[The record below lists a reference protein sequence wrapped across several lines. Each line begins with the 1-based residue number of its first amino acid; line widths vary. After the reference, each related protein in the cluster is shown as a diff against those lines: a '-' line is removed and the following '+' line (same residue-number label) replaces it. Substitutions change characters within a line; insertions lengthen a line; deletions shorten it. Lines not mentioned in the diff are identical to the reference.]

1 MSREMSRE
9 VAAPADARAMTA
21 AGADQDEKVRKVELA
36 ISSLLR
42 VGVLSSLL
50 IVLAGTVVTFVHHPH
65 YLSNRHDLGP
75 LTKPGA
81 EFPHTI
87 GSLVQGLQHGQGRAI
102 VMAGLLL
109 LIATP
114 VMRVAFSVLAF
125 VYQHDRVFVVITSI
139 VLTLLLVSFV
149 LGRGGG

>member
-1 MSREMSRE
+1 MSPEMSRDI
-9 VAAPADARAMTA
+9 AAPAGARAMA
-21 AGADQDEKVRKVELA
+21 SAGADQDEKVRKVELA

-42 VGVLSSLL
+42 IGVLTSLL
-50 IVLAGTVVTFVHHPH
+50 VVLAGTVVTFAHHPR
-65 YLSNRHDLGP
+65 YLSNRHALGT

-81 EFPHTI
+81 QFPHTL
-87 GSLVQGLQHGQGRAI
+87 GSLVRGLEHGQGRAI

>member
-1 MSREMSRE
+1 ML
-9 VAAPADARAMTA
+9 PA
-21 AGADQDEKVRKVELA
+21 AGLDQDEKVRRVELA

-42 VGVLSSLL
+42 VGVLTSLL
-50 IVLAGTVVTFVHHPH
+50 VVLAGTVVTFVHHPR

-81 EFPHTI
+81 EFPHTL
-87 GSLVQGLQHGQGRAI
+87 GVLVQGLEHGQGRAI

-125 VYQHDRVFVVITSI
+125 VYQRDRS
-139 VLTLLLVSFV
+139 SSSSPPSC
-149 LGRGGG
+149 

>member
-1 MSREMSRE
+1 MSREIAS
-9 VAAPADARAMTA
+9 PADVRAMPA

-42 VGVLSSLL
+42 IGVLTSLL
-50 IVLAGTVVTFVHHPH
+50 VVLAGTVVTFVHHPH
-65 YLSNRHDLGP
+65 YLNNRRDLGP

-81 EFPHTI
+81 EFPHTL

-125 VYQHDRVFVVITSI
+125 VYQHDPVFVVITSI

>member
-1 MSREMSRE
+1 
-9 VAAPADARAMTA
+9 MTDVTA
-21 AGADQDEKVRKVELA
+21 THQEDSQAEDRVRRVELA

-42 VGVLSSLL
+42 IGVLTSLL
-50 IVLAGTVVTFVHHPH
+50 VVLAGTVVTFVHHPH
-65 YLSNRHDLGP
+65 YLSSRHDLVP

-81 EFPHTI
+81 EFPHTVPSVI
-87 GSLVQGLQHGQGRAI
+87 RGLEHSQGRAI

-114 VMRVAFSVLAF
+114 VLRVAISVLAF
-125 VYQHDRVFVVITSI
+125 VYQRDRTFVVITTV
-139 VLTLLLVSFV
+139 VLALLLTSFV